1 MDIHTLRTQLDAVDI
16 QLFTLGTAVITVSS
30 LLKLLLF
37 GALLYML
44 AGRVS
49 NWTLKKLLSHTRMD
63 TGQQMAVMGLVHYA
77 VLVVGAVLIL
87 QNAGINLTAFA
98 IVASA
103 LGVGIGFG
111 LQNIISNFISG
122 LIIML
127 EQPIKV
133 GDRIELAGVEG
144 RVESIGARRT
154 TVVTPDR
161 IAILVPNQR
170 FITDNVT
177 NYVYFDRSIRLR
189 VPLTVPRTQDV
200 RSLQQ
205 LLLGAARAVQ
215 GRDDPKPQVTLT
227 AYGHDTVGVE
237 VCIWYD
243 GAQFSKQE
251 MASRLYFAVD
261 DELRKAEPPKPA
273 DPGG

>member
-1 MDIHTLRTQLDAVDI
+1 MDLQTLRARLDAFDA
-16 QLFTLGTAVITVSS
+16 QLFTLGTAVVTVSS

-37 GALLYML
+37 GALLYLL

-49 NWTLKKLLSHTRMD
+49 RWTLEKLLRHTRMQA
-63 TGQQMAVMGLVHYA
+63 GQQAAVMGLVHYA
-77 VLVVGAVLIL
+77 VLVIGAVLIL

-200 RSLQQ
+200 RSLQAQ
-205 LLLGAARAVQ
+205 LLRAARVAQ
-215 GRDDPKPQVTLT
+215 GHDEPPPQVALT
-227 AYGHDTVGVE
+227 AYNHDTVGVE

-251 MASRLYFAVD
+251 MASRLYVAVD
-261 DELRKAEPPKPA
+261 DTLRA
-273 DPGG
+273 DPPPA

>member
-1 MDIHTLRTQLDAVDI
+1 MDIQTLRQQLDAYDV

-30 LLKLLLF
+30 LIKLLIL
-37 GALLYML
+37 GALLVLL

-49 NWTLKKLLSHTRMD
+49 RWTLAKLLRHTRMD
-63 TGQQMAVMGLVHYA
+63 TGQQAAVMGLVHYA
-77 VLVVGAVLIL
+77 VLVIGAVLIL

-103 LGVGIGFG
+103 LGVGIGLG

-133 GDRIELAGVEG
+133 GDRVELAGVEG

-189 VPLTVPRTQDV
+189 VPLTVPRSQDV
-200 RSLQQ
+200 RTLEA
-205 LLLGAARAVQ
+205 LLLRAARSAQ
-215 GRDDPKPQVTLT
+215 GHEDPKPQVALT
-227 AYGHDTVGVE
+227 AYNPDTVGFE

-261 DELRKAEPPKPA
+261 DALRAAAPPA
-273 DPGG
+273 DPA